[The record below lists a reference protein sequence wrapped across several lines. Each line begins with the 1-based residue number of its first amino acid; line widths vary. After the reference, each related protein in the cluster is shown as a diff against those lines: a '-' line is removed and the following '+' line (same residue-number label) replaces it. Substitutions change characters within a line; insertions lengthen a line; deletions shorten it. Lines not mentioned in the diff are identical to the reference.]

1 MHLIWG
7 HVVNV
12 LRLLLF
18 RKRIY
23 VCETKYYEKCTK
35 CTQRPQ
41 RQVWQRRGSTELC
54 RIGVLLHR
62 AQLHYPPRA
71 AEGAAE
77 TKVCG
82 KQALLQLF
90 NDFAP
95 SRCSEGSSP
104 ASSLQV
110 VIWELKVWGIQTDLK
125 TPSPRYQLEM
135 FCHFEDAGI
144 RDTGRSFHCHY
155 LWMVLRL
162 CSQVLVTPFLRLS
175 APLPKFQ
182 KSVVLS
188 PQRRSRWSQ
197 AWLDWTRP
205 IPEFIKSSLS
215 FVSTNKQSLKA
226 AFPDL
231 SEHFLSASPMSGV

>member
-1 MHLIWG
+1 MYCVYFCSEREYTCVKLNTMR
-7 HVVNV
+7 NV
-12 LRLLLF
+12 QNVHKDHRGRCDSAGGAQNSAELEFCSTEHNCTTRLEL
-18 RKRIY
+18 
-23 VCETKYYEKCTK
+23 
-35 CTQRPQ
+35 QRALQ
-41 RQVWQRRGSTELC
+41 RQKSV
-54 RIGVLLHR
+54 
-62 AQLHYPPRA
+62 
-71 AEGAAE
+71 
-77 TKVCG
+77 G
-82 KQALLQLF
+82 KRALLQLF

-110 VIWELKVWGIQTDLK
+110 VIWELKVWGIRTDLK

-231 SEHFLSASPMSGV
+231 SEHFLSASPMSRV